1 MWSERLSVGD
11 DDLRLHTVNQKE
23 YKVMMKKLVV
33 NASKHRLILL
43 NIEGQVQSEIQVSEM
58 IANIRRVR
66 LVKMVKGFHRLQLK
80 ALVSFLLLLREQFL
94 GELCKSRIIIELRR
108 PDEEDP

>member
-11 DDLRLHTVNQKE
+11 DDIRLHTINHQE
-23 YKVMMKKLVV
+23 YKVMMQKLVV

-43 NIEGQVQSEIQVSEM
+43 TFEGQIQSEIYVSEM
-58 IANIRRVR
+58 IANIWMVR

-94 GELCKSRIIIELRR
+94 GELCKPRIIIELRR
-108 PDEEDP
+108 PAEEDP